1 MSGLPTRTI
10 AVWCPDWPVV
20 AACAVNGVSPHRP
33 AAVLVA
39 NRVLACSAAARA
51 DGVRR
56 GLRKREAQSRCP
68 ELVVFD
74 DDPDRDARVFEP
86 VVCAVEALSPGV
98 EMVRAG
104 LVVVAARGPAG
115 YYGGEEAAAER
126 IIDQVAAE
134 ADVECQV
141 GIAEGIFAAT
151 LAAHRGVIVDAGRT
165 PGFLASLNITEL
177 LQPGGTAGRRR
188 QDLVGLLRRLGLRTL
203 GAFGALPIR
212 DVASR
217 FGADAVLAHRLAR
230 GEDERPLVRRRPP
243 VDLAVTQQL
252 DPPVER
258 VDAAAFAAREPA
270 ARLHELLAERGLAC
284 TRLEVHAE
292 TEHGEE
298 LIRTWRCAEPLT
310 PSGINDRVRWQLDAW
325 ITAGARRGTG
335 PSGGIVLLRLV
346 PAEVMPVGAL
356 QRSLWGEVGDGDER
370 ASRAMVRVQGLLGPE
385 SVFTAVLGG
394 GRDPAQRVRL
404 VPWGDERTPDR
415 PTEPPWPGRLPPPS
429 PATVFPAA
437 SDDPAG
443 IPAPRD
449 PAGADGA
456 ANPDGAGGPTP
467 PVGRVTTTV
476 TTLGSVSSAGG
487 SGTDVAPFVDVLDEV
502 GRPVGVTARAL
513 LTAPPHRV
521 TVVGEPTRVVV
532 DWAGPWPVEERWWEP
547 DGGRRRARLQV
558 TVRDGPALLLACE
571 NSRWRVEGIYD

>member
-1 MSGLPTRTI
+1 M
-10 AVWCPDWPVV
+10 WCPDWPVV
-20 AACAVNGVSPHRP
+20 AASAVEGVPPQRP
-33 AAVLVA
+33 AAVLTA
-39 NRVLACSAAARA
+39 NRVLACSATARA

-98 EMVRAG
+98 EMVRPG

-115 YYGGEEAAAER
+115 YYGGEQEAAER
-126 IIDQVAAE
+126 IVDQVAVE
-134 ADVECQV
+134 AGVECQV

-151 LAAHRGVIVDAGRT
+151 LAAHRGVIVDPGRT
-165 PGFLASLNITEL
+165 PEFLAPLGITEL
-177 LQPGGTAGRRR
+177 VQPAGTAPRHREE
-188 QDLVGLLRRLGLRTL
+188 LIGLLRRLGLRTL
-203 GAFGALPIR
+203 GAFGALPVR

-217 FGADAVLAHRLAR
+217 FGADAVLARRLAR
-230 GEDERPLVRRRPP
+230 GDDERPLAKRRPP
-243 VDLAVTQQL
+243 VDLAVTQQF

-258 VDAAAFAAREPA
+258 VDAAAFAARQPA
-270 ARLHELLAERGLAC
+270 ARLHELLADRGLAC

-298 LIRTWRCAEPLT
+298 LVRTWRCAEPLT

-325 ITAGARRGTG
+325 VTAGAIAGHNTDFDTGSRHRGGVG

-346 PAEVMPVGAL
+346 PAEVVPVGSL
-356 QRSLWGEVGDGDER
+356 QRSLWGETGDGDER
-370 ASRAMVRVQGLLGPE
+370 ASRALVRVQGLLGPE

-404 VPWGDERTPDR
+404 VPWGDERVPDR
-415 PTEPPWPGRLPPPS
+415 PVEPPWPGRLPPPS
-429 PATVFPAA
+429 PATVFPAG
-437 SDDPAG
+437 PQN
-443 IPAPRD
+443 

-456 ANPDGAGGPTP
+456 ANIASAGGPD
-467 PVGRVTTTV
+467 R
-476 TTLGSVSSAGG
+476 A
-487 SGTDVAPFVDVLDEV
+487 VAPSVEV
-502 GRPVGVTARAL
+502 FDADGRPVGVTARAV
-513 LTAPPHRV
+513 LTAHPHRL
-521 TVVGEPTRVVV
+521 VVAGEPERAVTG
-532 DWAGPWPVEERWWEP
+532 WAGPWPVEERWWEP

-558 TVRDGPALLLACE
+558 TVVDGPALLLACE